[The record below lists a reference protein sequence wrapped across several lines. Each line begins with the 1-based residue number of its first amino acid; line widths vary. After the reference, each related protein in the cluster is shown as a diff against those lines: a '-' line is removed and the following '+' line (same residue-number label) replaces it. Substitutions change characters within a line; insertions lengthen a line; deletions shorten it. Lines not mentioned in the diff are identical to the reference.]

1 MMLDFLRSKCIDF
14 NLVVCGI
21 SFRKGVL
28 RQWWSRFSGDIA
40 AIYMPRT
47 LYGREKRAQQE
58 HREIWGT
65 TLQAG
70 KGSSG
75 KMERGKS
82 SFSYMMSQKTS
93 TPEIWMEWL
102 WCRQEGSIFL
112 HWLVSCVSLEQYP
125 GKWQWRWKQ
134 QNTLIRLP
142 SFRKTPRR
150 QGQRVRTENLGLH
163 CSLVMQH

>member
-47 LYGREKRAQQE
+47 LYGREKCAQQD

-82 SFSYMMSQKTS
+82 SFSYMMSQKAS

-112 HWLVSCVSLEQYP
+112 HWLDLFRVCHWS
-125 GKWQWRWKQ
+125 
-134 QNTLIRLP
+134 NTLA
-142 SFRKTPRR
+142 SDSGDGSSKTPSSGSQASGRHP
-150 QGQRVRTENLGLH
+150 GDRVRGWEQKTW
-163 CSLVMQH
+163 VYTAV